1 MSDNIEYLKSSDP
14 AIFDLIEK
22 EHSRQQNTL
31 EMIASENHTS
41 KAVMAAAGSCL
52 TNKYAEGYP
61 QKRYYGGCEC
71 VDEVEQLAIDRAK
84 ELFGC
89 DHANV
94 QPHSGSQ
101 ANMAAYFAA
110 IEPGD
115 TILAMDLAHGGH
127 LTHGF
132 KINFSGK
139 LYNVVSYGVK
149 QDTETIDY
157 DSMAKLAAEHKP
169 KMVVCGASAYPR
181 IIDFE
186 KIASI
191 AHDNGAVVMADIA
204 HIAGLVCT
212 GLHPSPVS
220 SCEFVTTTTHKTLR
234 GPRSGMTM
242 CKEEYA
248 KKVNSAV
255 FPGLQGGPLCHIIAA
270 KAVAF
275 GEALQPAYKQ
285 YMQQVVNNC
294 RTLAEDLVSRG
305 FRLCSGGSDN
315 HLLLLD
321 LRPYNENLT
330 GAVAEKWLQQAG
342 IVTNKNLIPFDTR
355 KATEASGIRI
365 GTPALT
371 SRGLKEAEMKV
382 IANLIDTALKSDGEQ
397 TKIAAVREQVTE
409 MCNQF
414 PLD

>member
-1 MSDNIEYLKSSDP
+1 MADNLEVLRQNDP
-14 AIFDLIEK
+14 EIYNLIIK
-22 EHSRQQNTL
+22 EHDRQQNTL
-31 EMIASENHTS
+31 ELIASENHTS
-41 KAVMAAAGSCL
+41 KAIMEAAGSCL

-61 QKRYYGGCEC
+61 KKRYYGGCEH
-71 VDEVEQLAIDRAK
+71 VDDVEQLAIDRCK

-89 DHANV
+89 EHANV

-110 IEPGD
+110 LSAGD

-132 KINFSGK
+132 RINFSGK
-139 LYNVVSYGVK
+139 LYQVYSYGVTE
-149 QDTETIDY
+149 DTETIDY
-157 DSMAKLAAEHKP
+157 DNMAKLAAEHKP
-169 KMVVCGASAYPR
+169 KMIVCGASAYPR
-181 IIDFE
+181 VIDFE

-212 GLHPSPVS
+212 GLHPSPVP

-234 GPRSGMTM
+234 GPRSGLTM

-255 FPGLQGGPLCHIIAA
+255 FPGMQGGPLCHVIAA

-275 GEALQPAYKQ
+275 GEALKPEYKQ
-285 YMQQVVNNC
+285 YMEQVVKNC
-294 RTLAEDLVSRG
+294 KTLAEELVSRG

-315 HLLLLD
+315 HLMLLD
-321 LRPYNENLT
+321 LRPYDENLT
-330 GAVAEKWLQQAG
+330 GAQAEKWLQAAG
-342 IVTNKNLIPFDTR
+342 IITNKNLIPFDTR

-371 SRGLKEAEMKV
+371 TRGLKEDEMK
-382 IANLIDTALKSDGEQ
+382 ILAAMIDTALKSEGDQ
-397 TKIAAVREQVTE
+397 AKLAVVMEQVRE
-409 MCNQF
+409 MCNLH

>member
-1 MSDNIEYLKSSDP
+1 MADNLEFLRQSDP
-14 AIFDLIEK
+14 EIYNLIVK
-22 EHSRQQNTL
+22 EHDRQQNTL
-31 EMIASENHTS
+31 ELIASENHTS
-41 KAVMAAAGSCL
+41 KAIMEAAGSCL

-61 QKRYYGGCEC
+61 QKRYYGGCEH
-71 VDEVEQLAIDRAK
+71 VDDVEQLAIDRCK

-89 DHANV
+89 EHANV

-110 IEPGD
+110 LSAGD
-115 TILAMDLAHGGH
+115 SILAMDLAHGGH

-139 LYNVVSYGVK
+139 LYQVYSYGVTE
-149 QDTETIDY
+149 DTETIDY
-157 DSMAKLAAEHKP
+157 DQMAKLAAEHKP
-169 KMVVCGASAYPR
+169 KMIVCGASAYPR
-181 IIDFE
+181 VIDFE

-191 AHDNGAVVMADIA
+191 AHENGAVVMADIA

-212 GLHPSPVS
+212 GLHPSPVP

-234 GPRSGMTM
+234 GPRSGLVM

-255 FPGLQGGPLCHIIAA
+255 FPGMQGGPLCHVVAA

-275 GEALQPAYKQ
+275 GEALKPEYKQ
-285 YMQQVVNNC
+285 YMEQVVKNC
-294 RTLAEDLVSRG
+294 KVLAEQLVSRG

-315 HLLLLD
+315 HLMLLD
-321 LRPYNENLT
+321 LRPYDENLT
-330 GAVAEKWLQQAG
+330 GAQAEKWLQAAG
-342 IVTNKNLIPFDTR
+342 IITNKNLIPFDTR

-371 SRGLKEAEMKV
+371 TRGLKEDEMKKL
-382 IANLIDTALKSDGEQ
+382 AAMIDTALKSEGDEA
-397 TKIAAVREQVTE
+397 KLAVVKEQVKE
-409 MCNQF
+409 MCDQF

>member
-1 MSDNIEYLKSSDP
+1 MADNLEVLRQSDP
-14 AIFDLIEK
+14 EIYNLIVK
-22 EHSRQQNTL
+22 EHDRQQNTL
-31 EMIASENHTS
+31 ELIASENHTS
-41 KAVMAAAGSCL
+41 KAIMEAAGSCL

-61 QKRYYGGCEC
+61 QKRYYGGCEHI
-71 VDEVEQLAIDRAK
+71 DDVEQLAIDRCK

-89 DHANV
+89 EHANV

-110 IEPGD
+110 LTAGD
-115 TILAMDLAHGGH
+115 SILAMDLAHGGH

-139 LYNVVSYGVK
+139 LYQVYSYGVT

-157 DSMAKLAAEHKP
+157 DKMAKLAAEHKP
-169 KMVVCGASAYPR
+169 KMIVCGASAYPR

-212 GLHPSPVS
+212 GLHPSPVPH
-220 SCEFVTTTTHKTLR
+220 CEFVTTTTHKTLR
-234 GPRSGMTM
+234 GPRSGLTM

-255 FPGLQGGPLCHIIAA
+255 FPGLQGGPLCHIMAA

-275 GEALQPAYKQ
+275 GEALKPEYKQ
-285 YMQQVVNNC
+285 YMEQVVKNC
-294 RTLAEDLVSRG
+294 KVLAEELVSRG

-315 HLLLLD
+315 HLMLID
-321 LRPYNENLT
+321 LRPYDENLT
-330 GAVAEKWLQQAG
+330 GAQAESWLQAAG

-371 SRGLKEAEMKV
+371 TRGLKEDEMRKL
-382 IANLIDTALKSDGEQ
+382 ASMIDTALKSEGDSA
-397 TKIAAVREQVTE
+397 KLAVVKEQVIE

>member
-1 MSDNIEYLKSSDP
+1 MSDNVEFLRQSDP
-14 AIFDLIEK
+14 EIFKLIEK
-22 EHSRQQNTL
+22 EHDRQQNTL

-84 ELFGC
+84 ALFGC
-89 DHANV
+89 EHANV

-110 IEPGD
+110 IDPGD

-139 LYNVVSYGVK
+139 LYNVLSYGVK

-157 DSMAKLAAEHKP
+157 DQMAKLAAEHKP

-186 KIASI
+186 KIAEI
-191 AHDNGAVVMADIA
+191 AHANGAVVMADIA

-212 GLHPSPVS
+212 GLHPSPVK

-285 YMQQVVNNC
+285 YMQQVVQNC
-294 RTLAEDLVSRG
+294 KVLSQELVARG

-321 LRPYNENLT
+321 LRPYNADLT
-330 GAVAEKWLQQAG
+330 GAAAEKLLQAAG

-371 SRGLKEAEMKV
+371 TRGLKDAEMKTM
-382 IANLIDTALKSDGEQ
+382 ASLIDAALKSDGDEA
-397 TKIAAVREQVTE
+397 KLANVRSQVAE
-409 MCNQF
+409 MCKQF

>member
-1 MSDNIEYLKSSDP
+1 MSDNVEFLSQSDP
-14 AIFDLIEK
+14 EIFKLIEK
-22 EHSRQQNTL
+22 EHNRQQNTL

-84 ELFGC
+84 ALFGC

-139 LYNVVSYGVK
+139 LYNVLSYGVK

-157 DSMAKLAAEHKP
+157 DQLAKLAAEHKP

-186 KIASI
+186 KIAEI
-191 AHDNGAVVMADIA
+191 AHANGAVVMADIA

-212 GLHPSPVS
+212 GLHPSPVK

-285 YMQQVVNNC
+285 YMQQVVQNC
-294 RTLAEDLVSRG
+294 KVLSQELVARG

-321 LRPYNENLT
+321 LRPYNADLT
-330 GAVAEKWLQQAG
+330 GAAAEKLLQAAG
-342 IVTNKNLIPFDTR
+342 IITNKNLIPFDTR

-371 SRGLKEAEMKV
+371 TRGLKDAEMKTM
-382 IANLIDTALKSDGEQ
+382 AALIDAALKSQGDEA
-397 TKIAAVREQVTE
+397 KLAKVRSQVAE
-409 MCNQF
+409 MCQNF
-414 PLD
+414 PID

>member
-1 MSDNIEYLKSSDP
+1 MADNLDVLRQSDP
-14 AIFDLIEK
+14 EIYNLIVK
-22 EHSRQQNTL
+22 EHDRQQNTL
-31 EMIASENHTS
+31 ELIASENHTS
-41 KAVMAAAGSCL
+41 KAIMEAAGSCL

-61 QKRYYGGCEC
+61 QKRYYGGCEH
-71 VDEVEQLAIDRAK
+71 VDDVEQLAIDRCK

-110 IEPGD
+110 LTAGD

-139 LYNVVSYGVK
+139 LYNVYSYGVTE
-149 QDTETIDY
+149 DTETIDY
-157 DSMAKLAAEHKP
+157 DQMAKLAAEHKP
-169 KMVVCGASAYPR
+169 KMIVCGASAYPR
-181 IIDFE
+181 VIDFE

-212 GLHPSPVS
+212 GLHPSPVP

-234 GPRSGMTM
+234 GPRSGLTM

-255 FPGLQGGPLCHIIAA
+255 FPGMQGGPLCHVIAA

-275 GEALQPAYKQ
+275 GEALKPEYKQ
-285 YMQQVVNNC
+285 YMEQVVKNC
-294 RTLAEDLVSRG
+294 KVLAEELVSRG

-315 HLLLLD
+315 HLMLLD
-321 LRPYNENLT
+321 LRPYDANLT
-330 GAVAEKWLQQAG
+330 GAQAEKWLQAAG

-371 SRGLKEAEMKV
+371 TRGLKEDEMRKL
-382 IANLIDTALKSDGEQ
+382 AAMIDTALKSEGDEA
-397 TKIAAVREQVTE
+397 KLAVVKEQVKE